1 MDEILGKIY
10 CLFEGVFGQYLAEYL
25 WGYNCQ
31 TEVYDGQNLF
41 NIIGLITIGVAFLF
55 ALAYYYLPL
64 YFFNHP
70 RSNRWWNWLIIL
82 FVSGIVNFFIASI
95 WIKNDF
101 LDGRIGDCL
110 MYTRDEAG
118 EIVAQLIY
126 KSDSWMFGLANFIFS
141 ATVFFFCSL
150 VVLLLGSWI
159 SNLGSTN
166 CRYTP
171 FKI

>member
-1 MDEILGKIY
+1 MSEMLGKFY
-10 CLFEGVFGQYLAEYL
+10 CLAEGLFGQYLAEYL

-41 NIIGLITIGVAFLF
+41 NLIGVVTISITLIF

-64 YFFNHP
+64 YLFNHP

-82 FVSGIVNFFIASI
+82 FVSSTINFFIASLL
-95 WIKNDF
+95 IKNHF
-101 LDGRIGDCL
+101 LDGKIGDCL
-110 MYTRDEAG
+110 MYTSDEAE
-118 EIVAQLIY
+118 EIVAQLIN
-126 KSDSWMFGLANFIFS
+126 KSDIWMFGLTNFFFS
-141 ATVFFFCSL
+141 AGVFFIVSIG
-150 VVLLLGSWI
+150 VLIIGSRI
-159 SNLGSTN
+159 SKCGSAN